1 MSCSRQGGNEEALS
15 YQQLT
20 LWTLPCLNLS
30 EETQEMALK
39 VTRREEDGISIL
51 DLKGR
56 LTFGPEDMLLNDEIR
71 HALAARRFRLVID
84 LSGVDKIDSAG
95 LGTLLYARAEL
106 RRAGGG
112 LALANLRP
120 AHMQLLL
127 VARLETVFNIFGNDL
142 DAINSFFPERKVPH
156 YDILALVT
164 SMRQAREPQLTR
176 AS

>member
-1 MSCSRQGGNEEALS
+1 
-15 YQQLT
+15 
-20 LWTLPCLNLS
+20 
-30 EETQEMALK
+30 MALK

-51 DLKGR
+51 ELKGR
-56 LTFGPEDMLLNDEIR
+56 ITFGPEDILFNDEIR

-120 AHMQLLL
+120 AHMHLLL